1 MARLAQARALDSQPH
16 FLDLCRLLGVE
27 DPATADP
34 AHAWFT
40 FEKGA
45 TKSTGGQGWA
55 DVWRKG
61 CFGWEYKSYGRPLD
75 PAFDQLLR
83 YAGALENP
91 PLLIVSDLDRILVR
105 TPTGPTPSRRPMPN
119 PPPPRHHPMP

>member
-1 MARLAQARALDSQPH
+1 MTPAEFIAKWRASPKREHQDAKPH
-16 FLDLCRLLGVE
+16 FLDLCRLLGIE

-34 AHAWFT
+34 AHDWFT

-61 CFGWEYKSYGRPLD
+61 CFGWEYKSFGRPLD

-91 PLLIVSDLDRILVR
+91 PLLIVSDIERI
-105 TPTGPTPSRRPMPN
+105 
-119 PPPPRHHPMP
+119 